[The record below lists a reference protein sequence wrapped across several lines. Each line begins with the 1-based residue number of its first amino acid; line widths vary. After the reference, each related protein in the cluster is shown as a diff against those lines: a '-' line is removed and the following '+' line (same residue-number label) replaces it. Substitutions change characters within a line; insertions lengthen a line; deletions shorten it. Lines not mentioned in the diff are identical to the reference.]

1 MKHYNIVLKSDR
13 SEVSRIEDL
22 LGEIN
27 SELKLEMER
36 FINFQIAASE
46 ALVNAIV
53 HGNKEDAGKKVYVD
67 ISYSDKELEV
77 KIKDEGA
84 GFDVN
89 KVPDPTNEENI
100 LKENGRGIY
109 IIRSLVD
116 EFKCDSSDKGTEM
129 TLKVVKK

>member
-1 MKHYNIVLKSDR
+1 LKHYNIVLESSR
-13 SEVSRIEDL
+13 SEVSRIEGL

-27 SELKLEMER
+27 SDFKLEMER

-53 HGNKEDAGKKVYVD
+53 HGNKEDKNKKVYVD
-67 ISYSDKELEV
+67 ISQGDKELQI
-77 KIKDEGA
+77 KIKDEGS

-116 EFKCDSSDKGTEM
+116 EFKCESSAKGTEM
-129 TLKVVKK
+129 TLKVIKR